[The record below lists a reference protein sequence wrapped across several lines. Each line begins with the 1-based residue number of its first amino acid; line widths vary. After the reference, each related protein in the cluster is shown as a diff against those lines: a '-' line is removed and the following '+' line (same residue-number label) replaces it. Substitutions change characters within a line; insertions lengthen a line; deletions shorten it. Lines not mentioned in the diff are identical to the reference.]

1 MLTSATRE
9 IDRMDAPSQGMARIW
24 TRSARGSLI
33 SGLTSYE
40 AQRILRGLRGVDFV
54 AADLVEVSPALDQG
68 GTTALVAANLAF
80 EMVCLL
86 ADRVAARPH
95 A

>member
-1 MLTSATRE
+1 MMVNEQVRCRCYWGFRCGRVPE
-9 IDRMDAPSQGMARIW
+9 IGGI
-24 TRSARGSLI
+24 
-33 SGLTSYE
+33 TSYE
-40 AQRILRGLRGVDFV
+40 AQRMLRGLRGVDFV

-86 ADRVAARPH
+86 ADRVAAR
-95 A
+95 